1 MPTPP
6 VPCLIAASGI
16 TDREVAEGAPHVTVC
31 VSEGRVMAR
40 DGAVHPRWVLR
51 SDARRAG
58 RYRNDKVI
66 RWIARPTLL
75 KGREQ
80 RSDDTEIEDGNRAAR
95 ARPNGFPNLR
105 LVSES

>member
-1 MPTPP
+1 M
-6 VPCLIAASGI
+6 
-16 TDREVAEGAPHVTVC
+16 
-31 VSEGRVMAR
+31 
-40 DGAVHPRWVLR
+40 
-51 SDARRAG
+51 
-58 RYRNDKVI
+58 I